1 MKMDGL
7 KFWNATYLA
16 LLAIG
21 DVLTPRQQCKVQENF
36 RKLARV
42 RERRG
47 DTISSNFLH
56 ALAQERAPL
65 IEDEHKFSLRLAKAF
80 HDGRLC
86 IPDESE
92 TTAH

>member
-1 MKMDGL
+1 MKTDGL
-7 KFWNATYLA
+7 EFWDATYLA

-56 ALAQERAPL
+56 ALAQERAPP
-65 IEDEHKFSLRLAKAF
+65 IEDEHKFSLKLAKAL
-80 HDGRLC
+80 HDGRLY
-86 IPDESE
+86 IPEEGES
-92 TTAH
+92 AVH

>member
-7 KFWNATYLA
+7 EFWNATYLA

-21 DVLTPRQQCKVQENF
+21 DVLTPHQQCKIQENF
-36 RKLARV
+36 RKLACI

-47 DTISSNFLH
+47 DTISSSFLR

-65 IEDEHKFSLRLAKAF
+65 IEDEHKFNLKLAKAL
-80 HDGRLC
+80 HDSRLY
-86 IPDESE
+86 IPEESE
-92 TTAH
+92 SAVH